1 MTQSNLPVE
10 IDHSTRDH
18 AFLSA
23 SAAERWINCTPSAML
38 TRDMPEDTSPFAAEG
53 TAAHEMAEQCLRA
66 YLADEKEPEY
76 TGDKYITYLDVKP
89 YVDRTILLYETV
101 KANDPSACMFVEV
114 EVDFSEWVPEGFG
127 TSDCIIIGGDT
138 LYVIDLKFGKG
149 VTVDAELNPQARCYA
164 LGAYVL
170 YRDIY
175 EIEKVVTVI
184 DQPRLAHRTSENISI
199 NELLGWAERVLVPA
213 AKQAWAGEGEYR
225 AGPWCRFCKAGAQC
239 RERAQHNLAVS
250 DGYYELPDPI
260 LLTDDQISRI
270 LQRAD
275 DLEVWVKKLKA
286 HATGEILNGVVLD
299 GWKVVE
305 GRTNRTIT
313 DEKAVARTLR
323 KAGYK
328 PSQYYHRKMIGITQL
343 QALLGGK
350 KAMEE
355 MIGDFIDRTEPKP
368 TLVRSDDRRPAITS
382 SAYEDF
388 KDI

>member
-1 MTQSNLPVE
+1 MTQSNQPAV
-10 IDHSTRDH
+10 IDHKSRDH

-23 SAAERWINCTPSAML
+23 SGADRWINCTPSAVL
-38 TRDMPEDTSPFAAEG
+38 TKDMPEETSPFAAEG
-53 TAAHEMAEQCLRA
+53 TRAHEIAEACLRA
-66 YLADEKEPEY
+66 YLRNEVWPTF
-76 TGDKYITYLDVKP
+76 TGDKYITYLDVVP
-89 YVDRTILLYETV
+89 YVDRTIAMYESI
-101 KANDPSACMFVEV
+101 KAEDPSACMFVEV
-114 EVDFSEWVPEGFG
+114 KVDFSDWVPEGFG

-149 VTVDAELNPQARCYA
+149 VTVDAVENPQARCYA

-175 EIEKVVTVI
+175 EIEKIVTVI
-184 DQPRLAHRTSENISI
+184 DQPRLAHRTSENIST

-213 AKQAWAGEGEYR
+213 AKAAWAGEGEYK

-239 RERAQHNLAVS
+239 RARAAKNLVVS
-250 DGYYELPDPI
+250 TGYEDLPDPA

-286 HATGEILNGVVLD
+286 YATGEILNGVVLD

-313 DEKAVARTLR
+313 DEKAVARELR
-323 KAGYK
+323 KLGYK
-328 PSQYYHRKMIGITQL
+328 PSQIYTRKMIGITQM

-350 KAMEE
+350 KATEATTGE
-355 MIGDFIDRTEPKP
+355 YISRTEPKP
-368 TLVRSDDRRPAITS
+368 TLVRSDDRRPAITA
-382 SAYEDF
+382 SAYNDF